1 MSIMRAFEK
10 GVGGFLSG
18 EIDKSTARRL
28 KQEKIDDRN
37 AAQTDQIALME
48 KEAEINAKIEADKN
62 KSLKEQAKQDMTNL
76 MLGMGFPQEYIDKH
90 GQSALFSENAFNS
103 WYAQRANYFGSDSW
117 HLQTVHPSAQGAKPG
132 MKLYEYEM
140 LNPNINQLVTPD
152 TSSFNAETVTSNLEN
167 NNNLTNNVVK
177 SQIETGNIETG
188 NKDPFAITS
197 AVNMFNT
204 NSKGP
209 LRGSQLIHGRANENQ
224 IGDSMQHASLDGSIT
239 VTAYQMMSQSQ
250 DGNGKITKDSK
261 GDYYVPTTVGPV
273 LVSEYFQS
281 KGIDAYTFEGQ
292 PAFNDLQKSLMS
304 GGIEKTYP
312 VTYKVYNPTKK
323 ISHIISGV
331 GTSYL
336 DKSKQD
342 TVKIDNMHKDLE
354 TILGY
359 NLSEYVNLNAG
370 NPGFTQSDVQYQAY
384 SVPFPELRDSLEG
397 IGYNTAQI
405 YNGKGTSGTSG
416 SSKTNTTTD
425 DLLGIKQPIDIK
437 TSERAQAISTLTSV
451 SDYLTNDDIRTR
463 DIGDDVVYEIP
474 ALESNS
480 IQGALFASFN
490 ELLGSYSQNNLSE
503 GLLKELY
510 GEEYS
515 LNMTPDLNDLVSR
528 FALYHNDL
536 YNRSIAYH
544 TGELTG
550 MSDDAYKEKYD
561 SKKTDT
567 NIFEQAKVLTSN
579 DFKELRTSSDTINQS
594 NIYKTN
600 IERAAEAESNQVQE
614 NIGSI
619 FRVNTE
625 GGFDAAKLIID
636 KIVSENVNDPTNQ
649 DQIED
654 LVADL
659 VNTLGADRDN
669 IGGDVDYVMN
679 NYVIPELFPSILG
692 QPTSDLTKGEV
703 KAAEESVATTKWLE
717 KDSVE
722 AMPTIPAEAAEWRK
736 TYASDKSIKNSGG
749 GQGSL
754 YDKDTGYQL
763 FKNPELPAGEVD
775 PRPGGDS
782 PTINTGFGNNTTK
795 NWDLLYGKTHNADG
809 TPKEQ

>member
-37 AAQTDQIALME
+37 AAQADQIALME

-117 HLQTVHPSAQGAKPG
+117 HLQNVHPSAQGAKPG

-281 KGIDAYTFEGQ
+281 KGIDSYTFEGQ

-659 VNTLGADRDN
+659 VNTLGADSRLCN
-669 IGGDVDYVMN
+669 
-679 NYVIPELFPSILG
+679 E
-692 QPTSDLTKGEV
+692 
-703 KAAEESVATTKWLE
+703 
-717 KDSVE
+717 
-722 AMPTIPAEAAEWRK
+722 
-736 TYASDKSIKNSGG
+736 
-749 GQGSL
+749 
-754 YDKDTGYQL
+754 
-763 FKNPELPAGEVD
+763 
-775 PRPGGDS
+775 
-782 PTINTGFGNNTTK
+782 
-795 NWDLLYGKTHNADG
+795 
-809 TPKEQ
+809 

>member
-10 GVGGFLSG
+10 GIGGFLSG

-37 AAQTDQIALME
+37 AAQADQIALME
-48 KEAEINAKIEADKN
+48 KEAEINAQIEADKN
-62 KSLKEQAKQDMTNL
+62 KTLKEQAKQDMTNL

-103 WYAQRANYFGSDSW
+103 WYAQRASYFGSDSW
-117 HLQTVHPSAQGAKPG
+117 HLQNVHPNAQGAKPG
-132 MKLYEYEM
+132 MKVYEYEM

-204 NSKGP
+204 NFKGP

-239 VTAYQMMSQSQ
+239 VTAYQMMSQSR
-250 DGNGKITKDSK
+250 DANGKVTKESK

-281 KGIDAYTFEGQ
+281 KGIDSYTFEGEQ
-292 PAFNDLQKSLMS
+292 AFKDLQKSLMS
-304 GGIEKTYP
+304 GGIEETYP
-312 VTYKVYNPTKK
+312 VTYKIYDPTKK

-437 TSERAQAISTLTSV
+437 TSERAQAIRTLTSV
-451 SDYLTNDDIRTR
+451 SNYLTNEDIRTR
-463 DIGDDVVYEIP
+463 QIGEQTIYEVTG
-474 ALESNS
+474 LETNS
-480 IQGALFASFN
+480 IGGAFFAAFN
-490 ELLGSYSQNNLSE
+490 ELVGKYSQNDLSE

-510 GEEYS
+510 GEDYS

-692 QPTSDLTKGEV
+692 QPTSDLTQGEV
-703 KAAEESVATTKWLE
+703 KAAEESVAKTKWLE
-717 KDSVE
+717 KDAITDTEISRIR
-722 AMPTIPAEAAEWRK
+722 AGAGGQRK
-736 TYASDKSIKNSGG
+736 TFVVPLDDSAS
-749 GQGSL
+749 GSL
-754 YDKDTGYQL
+754 AAGRLYDTDTGYLL
-763 FKNPELPAGEVD
+763 FKSPTLPAGHVE
-775 PRPGGDS
+775 PMPNIGDKF
-782 PTINTGFGNNTTK
+782 FGNKTRE
-795 NWDLLYGKTHNADG
+795 NWISLWDKTHDRVTG
-809 TPKEQ
+809 KPKEQ

>member
-10 GVGGFLSG
+10 GVSGFLSG

-37 AAQTDQIALME
+37 AAQADQIALME
-48 KEAEINAKIEADKN
+48 KEAEINAQIEADKN
-62 KSLKEQAKQDMTNL
+62 KSLKEQNKKDITNL
-76 MLGMGFPQEYIDKH
+76 MLGMGFTEDYINKH

-103 WYAQRANYFGSDSW
+103 WYNQRASYFGSDSW
-117 HLQTVHPSAQGAKPG
+117 HLQSVHPNAQGAKPG
-132 MKLYEYEM
+132 MLVWEYEM

-167 NNNLTNNVVK
+167 NNNLTSNVAK

-188 NKDPFAITS
+188 NKDPFAITG
-197 AVNMFNT
+197 AANMFNT
-204 NSKGP
+204 NTKGP
-209 LRGSQLIHGRANENQ
+209 LRGTELIYGRRNENQ
-224 IGDSMQHASLDGSIT
+224 IGDSKQHASLDGSIT
-239 VTAYQMMSQSQ
+239 VTAYQMLSQSR
-250 DGNGKITKDSK
+250 DDNGKITKNSK

-304 GGIEKTYP
+304 GGIENIYP
-312 VTYKVYNPTKK
+312 VTYKVYDPTKK

-359 NLSEYVNLNAG
+359 NLSEYVNFNAG

-405 YNGKGTSGTSG
+405 YNGKGTS
-416 SSKTNTTTD
+416 SSKSASSATD
-425 DLLGIKQPIDIK
+425 VDSMLGIQPPIDIK

-451 SDYLTNDDIRTR
+451 SNYLTNDDIRTR

-550 MSDDAYKEKYD
+550 MSDDAYKDKYD

-619 FRVNTE
+619 FRVNTQ
-625 GGFDAAKLIID
+625 GGFDTAKSIID
-636 KIVSENVNDPTNQ
+636 ETVASFVNNPNDES
-649 DQIED
+649 QIED

-659 VNTLGADRDN
+659 IDQLGADRDN
-669 IGGDVDYVMN
+669 VGQDVDYVMN
-679 NYVIPELFPSILG
+679 NYVIPQLFPSILG
-692 QPTSDLTKGEV
+692 QSTSDLTKGEV

-754 YDKDTGYQL
+754 FDEDTGYQL

-782 PTINTGFGNNTTK
+782 PTANTGFGNNTTK
-795 NWDLLYGKTHNADG
+795 NWDLLYGNTHNADG